1 MQHEFITVF
10 PNTFHTNLCFILV
23 CMAEPSLWLAYTI
36 YSCTI
41 VCSLYSVSLMAF
53 SSFVLSLD
61 LYKFVFKVDLG
72 RKGNLVEGIV

>member
-1 MQHEFITVF
+1 MSSSLLF

-23 CMAEPSLWLAYTI
+23 CVAEPSPWLAYTI

-53 SSFVLSLD
+53 SLFTLSFD
-61 LYKFVFKVDLG
+61 LYRFVFEVGLDC
-72 RKGNLVEGIV
+72 KGNLVEGIV